1 LTFEAP
7 DLSINAIKQLKKK
20 HHDVSST
27 KNILNPNE
35 MGQPRNI
42 GFTNDTDRQFLGYDE
57 LLLKGCHNSDKMSD
71 YYYPGVTVPTSIPG
85 CSDDLLM
92 VEFGVIRF
100 YLSISEELDC

>member
-1 LTFEAP
+1 
-7 DLSINAIKQLKKK
+7 
-20 HHDVSST
+20 
-27 KNILNPNE
+27 